1 MNSSSDDEQDKEES
15 NEPDYDEDE
24 DQLEEKQLW
33 KSQLLTKSFDTDI
46 LTVF

>member
-1 MNSSSDDEQDKEES
+1 LNSSSDGGQDKEES
-15 NEPDYDEDE
+15 NESDYDEDE

-33 KSQLLTKSFDTDI
+33 KSQLLTKSSDINI